1 MVVNQIHD
9 KYSICS
15 LYAHGDKLLV
25 GLSNGSLQVYSLND
39 PFARNPKVSLVSTYK
54 GISKKA
60 LDKIFAIRNAGLLV
74 VLSGGAVLMLDL
86 DSFSLDEILH
96 KDGEVYT
103 LTTHESAHQLG
114 SESTFVSRL
123 VVSRK
128 KQLVY
133 YEWRDSEFFG
143 SKTAALPDTAH
154 SLTITKD
161 GQSLICGLNS
171 EYVVFSFEENKL
183 SSTILP
189 GSHNATHTDSYATTT
204 SSYFSFTKKNPDL
217 LSAVLSET
225 ENILIH
231 DTSYQ
236 FVDSAGQLLVEKEI
250 SDGVSFELP
259 IKITGYSYPFLICVN
274 SKYLEVRNPLT
285 LTMLQQIDVAS
296 ITSCTFGKALYVAT
310 SKQVFKLLCT
320 SFRAQI
326 EELEAAEN
334 YLEAISLLSQIEPV
348 LIDNK
353 EVFSRQ
359 LQIKRA
365 TQLFK
370 EKKYEESLFLFS
382 DISAAPEDVIPLYPP
397 IVSGRDKDMA
407 DAHNDSGPA
416 SSDSQNSQE
425 TIDKKAITYL
435 LPYLAQT
442 RRKISKLI
450 VSNEQVIFQGYKLS
464 PEIYGDLEVAA
475 EFVDTCLF
483 RCYMLVTPA
492 LVGSLVRV
500 HNHCDVKTVTSM
512 LTKVGKTQELIDF
525 YNGKSMHKEAL
536 ELLRNTPSEGDD
548 ENDETIDERIVRYL
562 QRLDNTHLDIILEY
576 SEEPLNQNSLN
587 YGTELFL
594 NESTESRSLDRS
606 RVFKFLHK
614 NPNWVDIC
622 IRYLEY
628 VIFDL
633 HDDNVF
639 FHNNLA
645 VLYIKNS
652 EKYGQQLIEFLKQEP
667 YNYLPERVFRE
678 LKIAKAN
685 PVISE
690 AEAVLWG
697 KKGEHK
703 KALEIYAFTLSNPV
717 KARKYC
723 SDLYS
728 ENREEG
734 KSALQTFLLLY
745 LDSSDPSGFR
755 EGRETEVLDLLA
767 SQGSR
772 MSASEVLARLP
783 PDVRIQSIE
792 RFLQSHL
799 RLMTSTVN
807 DELTASSL
815 LKVNLVRTEQS
826 LLQLGQRY
834 TTITK
839 FKTCKH
845 CFKRLGNSVISI
857 FPGGDVVHYGCAAAF
872 KDNLDQQE
880 ESRKQVT
887 VADYRHKQRA

>member
-1 MVVNQIHD
+1 MVVNHVND
-9 KYSICS
+9 KHSICS

-25 GLSNGSLQVYSLND
+25 GLSNGSLQVYNLND
-39 PFARNPKVSLVSTYK
+39 PFSRNPKVSLVSTYK

-74 VLSGGAVLMLDL
+74 VLSAGAVLMLDL
-86 DSFSLDEILH
+86 DSFSLSEILH

-103 LTTHESAHQLG
+103 IATHESAHQLD

-128 KQLVY
+128 KQLVC

-143 SKTAALPDTAH
+143 SKTAALPDTAQFM
-154 SLTITKD
+154 TITKD
-161 GQSLICGLNS
+161 GHSVICGLSS
-171 EYVVFSFEENKL
+171 EYVVFNFEKNEL
-183 SSTILP
+183 SNTILP
-189 GSHNATHTDSYATTT
+189 GSHNATHSDSYATST
-204 SSYFSFTKKNPDL
+204 SSYFSFTKKTPDL
-217 LSAVLSET
+217 LSSILSDT

-231 DTSYQ
+231 DTNYQ
-236 FVDSAGQLLVEKEI
+236 FVDSTGQLLVEKVI
-250 SDGVSFELP
+250 SDEVSFELP

-285 LTMLQQIDVAS
+285 LTLLQRIEVAS
-296 ITSCTFGKALYVAT
+296 IITGTFGKAFYVAT
-310 SKQVFKLLCT
+310 SKQVYKLLCT
-320 SFRAQI
+320 NFRQQI
-326 EELEAAEN
+326 DELDAAEN
-334 YLEAISLLSQIEPV
+334 YIEAISLLSQIEPV

-353 EVFSRQ
+353 EIFSRQ

-365 TQLFK
+365 TQLFQQ
-370 EKKYEESLFLFS
+370 KKYEESLFLFS
-382 DISAAPEDVIPLYPP
+382 DISAAPEDVIPLYPAK
-397 IVSGRDKDMA
+397 VSGKSDMSNTHNSTGPN
-407 DAHNDSGPA
+407 DAY
-416 SSDSQNSQE
+416 SDDNE
-425 TIDKKAITYL
+425 EDIDKKAITCL

-475 EFVDTCLF
+475 EVVDTCLF

-536 ELLRNTPSEGDD
+536 ELLRKTPSDSND
-548 ENDETIDERIVRYL
+548 EFSETIDERIVRYL
-562 QRLDNTHLDIILEY
+562 QRLDNEHLDIILEY
-576 SEEPLNQNSLN
+576 SEGPLNQDPLR

-606 RVFKFLHK
+606 GVFKFLHK
-614 NPNWVDIC
+614 NSKWVDLC
-622 IRYLEY
+622 IKYLEY
-628 VIFDL
+628 VTSDL
-633 HDDNVF
+633 QDDNMF

-645 VLYIKNS
+645 ILYIKNCK
-652 EKYGQQLIEFLKQEP
+652 KYGNQLIEFLKQEP
-667 YNYLPERVFRE
+667 YHYLPERLFRE
-678 LKIAKAN
+678 LKIAN
-685 PVISE
+685 TNSVISE
-690 AEAVLWG
+690 AEAILWG

-703 KALEIYAFTLSNPV
+703 KALEIYAFTLSDPV
-717 KARKYC
+717 KARIYC
-723 SDLYS
+723 SDLFAES
-728 ENREEG
+728 SEEG
-734 KSALQTFLLLY
+734 KKALHILLLLY
-745 LDSSDPSGFR
+745 LDNSAPSGFKD
-755 EGRETEVLDLLA
+755 GRETEVLDLLA

-772 MSASEVLARLP
+772 MSASEVLGRLP
-783 PDVRIQSIE
+783 PEVRIQSVE

-807 DELTASSL
+807 DELVASSL

-872 KDNLDQQE
+872 KDNLDKQE
-880 ESRKQVT
+880 ESRKQIT
-887 VADYRHKQRA
+887 VADYRRQQQA